1 MAFRLKFTHDP
12 HNVHV
17 QVPDLRPATIYARFS
32 SEFPDALTPTSM
44 TAAALTLRWLD
55 SDGDWIEIRRDDKD
69 FEQILLQVVNKNG
82 MVHIQS
88 GFTSGADEPTQ
99 LGTLMH
105 RYERVMDSF
114 DHLSRTV
121 VKLPPISNIL
131 IVTKPD
137 PKLSKLTKELSVWVL
152 ETFPGIT
159 LFVDKKLQGRSS
171 FKYQEILDQNPSWN
185 DRLQFWTKDCQA
197 CKEKQIHLAVTLGGD
212 GTVLYT
218 TWMFQKRVPPIV
230 AFHLGSLGFLTNF
243 CFDSYRPTLSNIIRG
258 EGMNLNIRMRLQC
271 SVYKYKEGPNIYS
284 PLQQQPDQMLPIN
297 GLDVHSTNVAPM
309 TTLTSSSATA
319 GDSDDSDGDDEEELR
334 RQRVESRQ
342 KAEILRR
349 VKEMDSKRGTEVM
362 DLGICHGKG
371 QTLITRV
378 PTPSTRP
385 DGISG
390 ISIGVGEAGGEEVI
404 RPTDTWQVLNEVTI
418 DRGSNANMLQLEL
431 FVDGNHV
438 TTILADGLV
447 IATATGSTA
456 YSLSIGGSLIHPDK
470 NSVIISPIAPHSLTA
485 RPMIIPGTKH
495 LRVCVPASSRTTAWA
510 SFDGRHRQELGKG
523 DSIMIT
529 ASRYPATTICRRD
542 QSTDWFTGLTQVLNW
557 NSRVLQKPLES
568 HL

>member
-1 MAFRLKFTHDP
+1 
-12 HNVHV
+12 
-17 QVPDLRPATIYARFS
+17 LRPETIYSRFS
-32 SEFPDALTPTSM
+32 SEFPDALTPTSTT
-44 TAAALTLRWLD
+44 TATLALWWLD

-69 FEQILLQVVNKNG
+69 FEHILLKIMNKRG

-88 GFTSGADEPTQ
+88 GFTSGADEPTTQ

-105 RYERVMDSF
+105 RQKVMDSF

-137 PKLSKLTKELSVWVL
+137 PKLSKLTKELSVWL
-152 ETFPGIT
+152 IDTFPGIT
-159 LFVDKKLQGRSS
+159 LFVDQKLQGRSS
-171 FKYQEILDQNPSWN
+171 FKYQEILDQNPSWK

-197 CKEKQIHLAVTLGGD
+197 CKDKQIHLAITLGGD

-218 TWMFQKRVPPIV
+218 TWMFQQRVPPIV

-243 CFDSYRPTLSNIIRG
+243 SFDSYRPTMSNIIRG

-271 SVYKYKEGPNIYS
+271 SVYKYKDDPSIYS
-284 PLQQQPDQMLPIN
+284 PLQQQPDQLLHVS
-297 GLDVHSTNVAPM
+297 GLDVHGNSTESV
-309 TTLTSSSATA
+309 TTSTRPSQTA
-319 GDSDDSDGDDEEELR
+319 GGSDESDDDGDESR

-362 DLGICHGKG
+362 DLGVCHEKG
-371 QTLITRV
+371 RTLISRV
-378 PTPSTRP
+378 PNISTRF
-385 DGISG
+385 DGVSG
-390 ISIGVGEAGGEEVI
+390 IGIGLGGAGGEEVTK
-404 RPTDTWQVLNEVTI
+404 PTDTWQVLNEVTI
-418 DRGSNANMLQLEL
+418 DRGSNAAMLQLEL

-495 LRVCVPASSRTTAWA
+495 LRVVVPASSRTTAWA
-510 SFDGRHRQELGKG
+510 SFDGRHRQELGRG
-523 DSIMIT
+523 DSVMIT
-529 ASRYPATTICRRD
+529 ASRYPAATICRRD

-557 NSRVLQKPLES
+557 NSRVVQKPLGS